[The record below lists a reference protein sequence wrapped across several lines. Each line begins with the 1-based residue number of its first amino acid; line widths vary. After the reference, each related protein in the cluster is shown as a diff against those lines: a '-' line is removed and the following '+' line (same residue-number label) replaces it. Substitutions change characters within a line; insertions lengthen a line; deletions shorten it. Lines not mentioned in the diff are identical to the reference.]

1 MNEKETDEEKIYSE
15 LRDLVN
21 RVINDVMKE
30 LFDDRKEWFI
40 ITSSIDALGDTVLS
54 IKSYETYQKIEG
66 TVDLGKKYLLIYGL
80 FQSMYVQQDAM
91 NNIADCLKVPRLD
104 KKKLKCIREIRND
117 VVGHPTIREHLNR
130 TNMLYRDDL
139 NLSSFHFLSSNFS
152 KKSNPN
158 EKEKSTEVKPFE
170 LIKEQRKIIMD
181 YVRSI
186 NSSLKDRINKHREKF
201 KNKKLSDCFTKDTD
215 DLISKVIKIKTKVKK
230 VSNSTEAKASFET
243 LSKCVEKF
251 KIGLKE
257 RKCENN
263 EHIKFLLEKLKEAS
277 WILEDYFSNKKVID
291 NWDGLNI
298 DDAIDCFGNTTKE
311 LKEIAIEIDNEYNTK
326 I

>member
-1 MNEKETDEEKIYSE
+1 MNENKSNEEQIYSE
-15 LRDLVN
+15 LRDLVH
-21 RVINDVMKE
+21 RVIKDVMKE
-30 LFDDRKEWFI
+30 LFDDRKAWFI
-40 ITSSIDALGDTVLS
+40 ITSSMDALDDTVLS
-54 IKSYETYQKIEG
+54 IQSYELYQEIEG
-66 TVDLGKKYLLIYGL
+66 AVDLGKKYLLIYGL
-80 FQSMYVQQDAM
+80 FQSMYVQQDAV

-104 KKKLKCIREIRND
+104 KKKLKHIREIRND

-130 TNMLYRDDL
+130 TNMLYRGDL

-152 KKSNPN
+152 KKPNPN

-170 LIKEQRKIIMD
+170 LIKEQRKIMMD
-181 YVRSI
+181 YVRGI

-230 VSNSTEAKASFET
+230 VSDITEAKASFET
-243 LSKCVEKF
+243 LSKYVEKF
-251 KIGLKE
+251 KISLKD

-263 EHIKFLLEKLKEAS
+263 EHIQFLLEELKKAE
-277 WILEDYFSNKKVID
+277 WILKDYFSNKKVID
-291 NWDGLNI
+291 NWYGLNV
-298 DDAIDCFGNTTKE
+298 DDAIDRFGNTIKE
-311 LKEIAIEIDNEYNTK
+311 LKEMAIETDNEYNTR